1 MSTAVQTDRRRLAV
15 RLLTPEGPVY
25 DGVAY
30 MVIAPSVLGE
40 VGILPRH
47 APLIAFLR
55 TGETRLKLVDDTEI
69 VYATTE
75 GYLSVEEDQV
85 LVLVEQAEDASTI
98 DRARA
103 EAALRQAEE
112 DLAAVGDDEV
122 ARVAAESARRRA
134 ENRLRVAD
142 KNGRGPH
149 GGTGMPAPPMG

>member
-1 MSTAVQTDRRRLAV
+1 MGTGVQAERKRLGV
-15 RLLTPEGPVY
+15 RVLTPEGPVF
-25 DGVAY
+25 DGSAY

-47 APLIAFLR
+47 APLIAFLK
-55 TGETRLKLVDDTEI
+55 TGETRLKLVDDTEV
-69 VYATTE
+69 VYATTD

-112 DLAAVGDDEV
+112 DLAAAGDDEV
-122 ARVAAESARRRA
+122 ARTAAESARRRA
-134 ENRLRVAD
+134 ENRLRVTD
-142 KNGRGPH
+142 KDRFKNVGRPDLPGP
-149 GGTGMPAPPMG
+149 PPG

>member
-1 MSTAVQTDRRRLAV
+1 MSTAVQSDRKRLGV
-15 RLLTPEGPVY
+15 RLLTPEGAVF
-25 DGVAY
+25 DGQAY
-30 MVIAPSVLGE
+30 MVIAPSVEGE

-55 TGETRLKLVDDTEI
+55 TGETRLKLLDDTER

-75 GYLSVEEDQV
+75 GYFSIEEDQV
-85 LVLVEQAEDASTI
+85 MILVEQAEDASTI

-112 DLAAVGDDEV
+112 TLAAAGDDEV
-122 ARVAAESARRRA
+122 ARAAAESARRRA

-142 KNGRGPH
+142 KDGTRNTGRADL
-149 GGTGMPAPPMG
+149 PAPPIG